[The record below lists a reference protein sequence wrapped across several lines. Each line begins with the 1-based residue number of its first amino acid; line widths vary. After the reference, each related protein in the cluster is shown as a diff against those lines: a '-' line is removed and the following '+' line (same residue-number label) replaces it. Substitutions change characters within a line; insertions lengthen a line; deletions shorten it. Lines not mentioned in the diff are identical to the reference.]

1 MWTKRKLSLLRKL
14 QAARWSNESMAYFFD
29 MPVQQIDLMLWQII
43 GRTDDE
49 VLELQNEPRSSG
61 PA

>member
-1 MWTKRKLSLLRKL
+1 MWTKRKLGLLRKL
-14 QAARWSNESMAYFFD
+14 QAARWSNESMAHFFD
-29 MPVQQIDLMLWQII
+29 VPVQQIDLMLWQII

-49 VLELQNEPRSSG
+49 ILELQNEPRSSG

>member
-1 MWTKRKLSLLRKL
+1 
-14 QAARWSNESMAYFFD
+14 MAYFFD

>member
-1 MWTKRKLSLLRKL
+1 MWTKRKLGLLRKL
-14 QAARWSNESMAYFFD
+14 QAARCSNESMAHFFD
-29 MPVQQIDLMLWQII
+29 VPVQQIDLMLWQII

-49 VLELQNEPRSSG
+49 ILELQNEPRSSG